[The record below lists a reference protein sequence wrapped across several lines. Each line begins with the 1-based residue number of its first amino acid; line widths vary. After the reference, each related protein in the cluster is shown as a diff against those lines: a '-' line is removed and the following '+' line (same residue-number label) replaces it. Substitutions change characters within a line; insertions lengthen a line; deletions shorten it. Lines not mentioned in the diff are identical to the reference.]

1 MPEHIVDT
9 GPLAGWI
16 NRRDQWHTWS
26 VSVME
31 GLIPPLITCE
41 SVIAET
47 AWHLRD
53 SREAVD
59 QLYSLV
65 ETGALRIVELLP
77 DHIPHL
83 RALSAKYPQ
92 MDFCDAA
99 LVRLSEIH
107 PRAIVLTTDVAHFT
121 IYRRFQNKPIPLLH
135 PNQTR
140 KEKG

>member
-1 MPEHIVDT
+1 MPEHILDT

-16 NRRDQWHTWS
+16 NRHDQWHLWS

-47 AWHLRD
+47 AWHLRG

-59 QLYSLV
+59 QLYGLV
-65 ETGALRIVELLP
+65 EAGALRIVQLLP
-77 DHIPHL
+77 DHMPHL
-83 RALSAKYPQ
+83 RALSAKYPK

-99 LVRLSEIH
+99 LVRLSEMH
-107 PRAIVLTTDVAHFT
+107 PGAVVLTTDTAHFT
-121 IYRRFQNKPIPLLH
+121 IYRRFQNKRIPLLH
-135 PNQTR
+135 PNQR
-140 KEKG
+140 